1 MYGIC
6 PFQYDTPFTQIKVRS
21 SIQIKK
27 LSFCRKKTL
36 CYVKAFSSSLREF
49 TKVSFFCNKCISAVA
64 LLYIVGIYDT
74 SFFAR
79 YWSITFRLQ
88 VRNKD
93 EERRQAKLLSP
104 FYLFIQGYLK
114 SSGFQLWL
122 KNRTTKISRGIMSH
136 DINLYFDLNQ
146 KAKIWYCKNQP
157 AVSSSRSP

>member
-1 MYGIC
+1 MVFFDI
-6 PFQYDTPFTQIKVRS
+6 FS
-21 SIQIKK
+21 NSAK
-27 LSFCRKKTL
+27 LAQKRIIVVFLQKKTL

-93 EERRQAKLLSP
+93 EERRQAELLSP

-122 KNRTTKISRGIMSH
+122 KNRTTKISRGDHVTWHEPILWS
-136 DINLYFDLNQ
+136 
-146 KAKIWYCKNQP
+146 
-157 AVSSSRSP
+157 